1 MEPNYCL
8 YSRSRPYPLILVI
21 VASISFKSLSYW
33 MVSDRK
39 EHSRSVLFLAL
50 VSVIVLFTSVTG
62 LNEFCYGNNRRRID
76 SKRRFTTTDLS
87 IVLNVFFSQG
97 ILVWLR
103 KYKRIPYFQEFF
115 FLERMD
121 KSFWPIIIANMI
133 RSISIVFGMESTGS
147 R

>member
-1 MEPNYCL
+1 
-8 YSRSRPYPLILVI
+8 
-21 VASISFKSLSYW
+21 

-121 KSFWPIIIANMI
+121 KSF
-133 RSISIVFGMESTGS
+133 
-147 R
+147 